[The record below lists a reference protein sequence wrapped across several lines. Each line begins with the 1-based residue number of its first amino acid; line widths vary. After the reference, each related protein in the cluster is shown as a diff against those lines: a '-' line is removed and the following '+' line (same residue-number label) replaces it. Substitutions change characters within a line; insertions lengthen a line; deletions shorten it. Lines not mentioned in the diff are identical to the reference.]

1 MKIKKHVICPQRVRQ
16 VPPQF
21 SWIDQRL
28 VRERH
33 YLQECSVQ
41 ALALYLVLLTVSDAE
56 GLSYYSAATL
66 GRMLRLSA
74 EQLSQARGQLERAQL
89 IAYKHPLYQA
99 LSLDAPQTL
108 ELSGERSRQSLSAG
122 EILRKI
128 VGGES

>member
-1 MKIKKHVICPQRVRQ
+1 M
-16 VPPQF
+16 
-21 SWIDQRL
+21 
-28 VRERH
+28 
-33 YLQECSVQ
+33 
-41 ALALYLVLLTVSDAE
+41 
-56 GLSYYSAATL
+56 
-66 GRMLRLSA
+66 
-74 EQLSQARGQLERAQL
+74 

>member
-1 MKIKKHVICPQRVRQ
+1 
-16 VPPQF
+16 
-21 SWIDQRL
+21 L

>member
-28 VRERH
+28 VREGR
-33 YLQECSVQ
+33 YLRECSVQ

-56 GLSYYSAATL
+56 GLSYYSSATL

-74 EQLSQARGQLERAQL
+74 EQLSQARGELERAQL

-99 LSLDAPQTL
+99 LSLEDPGPLAET
-108 ELSGERSRQSLSAG
+108 GKRSNQSLSAA

-128 VGGES
+128 AGGKP

>member
-74 EQLSQARGQLERAQL
+74 EQLGQARG
-89 IAYKHPLYQA
+89 
-99 LSLDAPQTL
+99 SW
-108 ELSGERSRQSLSAG
+108 SGRS
-122 EILRKI
+122 
-128 VGGES
+128 